1 MTLITKTIVMNP
13 MDDRPD
19 KGEGSD
25 HDYMK
30 TLSSCTR
37 MLAEKGFETQFK
49 AHKGGLESLETHEM
63 YGPQDVKI
71 VNFYRF
77 EGESD
82 PSDNVILYAI
92 ETNAGEKGTLTDAYG
107 AYYDAKV
114 SEFIKEVEEIQ
125 KLSLNT
131 QEENEK
137 KENGE

>member
-1 MTLITKTIVMNP
+1 MTESAKMNVMNP

-37 MLAEKGFETQFK
+37 MLSQRGFETQFK
-49 AHKGGLESLETHEM
+49 AHRNGLESLNTHEM

-71 VNFYRF
+71 VDFYRF

-92 ETNAGEKGTLTDAYG
+92 ETSEGEKGTLTDAYG

-125 KLSLNT
+125 KRSAHK
-131 QEENEK
+131 QDEESEQ
-137 KENGE
+137 